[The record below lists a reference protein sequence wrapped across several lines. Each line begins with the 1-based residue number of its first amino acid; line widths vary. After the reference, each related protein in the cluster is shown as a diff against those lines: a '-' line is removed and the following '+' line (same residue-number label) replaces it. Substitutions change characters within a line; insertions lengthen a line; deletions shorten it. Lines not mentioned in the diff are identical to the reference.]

1 MTMILIII
9 VIMVWYGMV
18 WYGMVWYGMFV
29 HVYYTH
35 YFTQLVGRF
44 EANKLEP
51 LSSPEVFGHAVPDA
65 QPIGHPGSSSCTKT
79 SA

>member
-1 MTMILIII
+1 MWCIGT
-9 VIMVWYGMV
+9 VWYDYDSDYNCD
-18 WYGMVWYGMFV
+18 YGMVWYGMFV